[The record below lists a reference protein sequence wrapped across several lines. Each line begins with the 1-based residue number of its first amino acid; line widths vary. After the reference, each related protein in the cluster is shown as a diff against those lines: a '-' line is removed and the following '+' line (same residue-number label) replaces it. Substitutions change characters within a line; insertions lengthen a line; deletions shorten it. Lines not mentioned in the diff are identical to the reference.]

1 MTMRDLFELKYSS
14 HVGMHQEDVKALRMS
29 NGSYSLPK
37 PATAWRWFECGYLQG
52 KLAMESEQ
60 DAKR

>member
-29 NGSYSLPK
+29 NESYSLPK
-37 PATAWRWFECGYLQG
+37 VATAWHWFECGYFQG
-52 KLAMESEQ
+52 QFAMEIEQ